1 MKANHDGL
9 AEQIWKWLDENT
21 TENRRKL
28 WSELT
33 TGTEQEQFEEEIYAF
48 FSELA
53 QSARNKQKLAEER
66 QILLN
71 KWMKEKED
79 AEKSL
84 QAAQER
90 LEDKENTIRDFD
102 QRIKGYEQQLVS
114 LEKTFKEERQNEKL
128 AEIKAELNAVSV
140 DRDNAWAQF
149 TDREQQLDRIRQEL
163 GEVRAD
169 RDNAWA
175 QFTDREQQL
184 DRIRQELDNAQ
195 KTITELERKAA
206 EAEEKAERLR
216 TELLNAKQYGTDM
229 AMKVAEMDKLLP
241 VRLYRKLHK
250 SER

>member
-1 MKANHDGL
+1 M
-9 AEQIWKWLDENT
+9 
-21 TENRRKL
+21 
-28 WSELT
+28 
-33 TGTEQEQFEEEIYAF
+33 
-48 FSELA
+48 
-53 QSARNKQKLAEER
+53 
-66 QILLN
+66 
-71 KWMKEKED
+71 
-79 AEKSL
+79 
-84 QAAQER
+84 
-90 LEDKENTIRDFD
+90 
-102 QRIKGYEQQLVS
+102 
-114 LEKTFKEERQNEKL
+114 
-128 AEIKAELNAVSV
+128 
-140 DRDNAWAQF
+140 
-149 TDREQQLDRIRQEL
+149 

>member
-33 TGTEQEQFEEEIYAF
+33 TGTEPEQFEEEIYAF

-128 AEIKAELNAVSV
+128 AEVKAELNAVSV
-140 DRDNAWAQF
+140 
-149 TDREQQLDRIRQEL
+149 
-163 GEVRAD
+163 D